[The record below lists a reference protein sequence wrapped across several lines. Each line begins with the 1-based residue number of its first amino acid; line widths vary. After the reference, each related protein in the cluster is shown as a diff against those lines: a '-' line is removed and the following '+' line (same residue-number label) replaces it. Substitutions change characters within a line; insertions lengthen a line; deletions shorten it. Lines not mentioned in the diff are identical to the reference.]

1 MTITIDDGGG
11 REPQPTPEIARRAA
25 TARRI
30 ADLETMIAR
39 QKDVRLHLSVQGLP
53 THEVERI
60 IDILVCGLQLVRDCQ
75 AAIDNDCRR
84 GEEPPPSLR
93 TIS

>member
-1 MTITIDDGGG
+1 VTITVDDGAG
-11 REPQPTPEIARRAA
+11 REPRPMPEIARYAA

-75 AAIDNDCRR
+75 AAVDDRPA
-84 GEEPPPSLR
+84 EEAPVSLKA
-93 TIS
+93 IS

>member
-1 MTITIDDGGG
+1 MLITIDDGGV
-11 REPQPTPEIARRAA
+11 REPRAPAETARHAA

-30 ADLETMIAR
+30 ADLETMIVR

-53 THEVERI
+53 TIEVERI

-75 AAIDNDCRR
+75 AAVDGGPAED
-84 GEEPPPSLR
+84 PPVSLKA
-93 TIS
+93 IS